1 MSRQSNTGLS
11 HGTSGSPQEKL
22 ESLEYAAK
30 VHVRVNVVY
39 RIAAIGI
46 GVRKL
51 SGRVRRKP

>member
-30 VHVRVNVVY
+30 VHVRVNVV
-39 RIAAIGI
+39 
-46 GVRKL
+46 
-51 SGRVRRKP
+51 